1 MAQARARQR
10 RTQAAIA
17 AELAQIGFALPGSLV
32 SRTTACGKPGCRCQ
46 GDPPVLHGP
55 YLTWTRTVNGKTV
68 TRKIT
73 EEQRI
78 RYQAWFDNARRLRQL
93 VADLEALSLEASG
106 LEGDDH
112 RRRG

>member
-10 RTQAAIA
+10 QAQAAIA
-17 AELAQIGFALPGSLV
+17 AELGQIGFALPGSLV
-32 SRTTACGKPGCRCQ
+32 SRTTACGKAGCRCQ

-73 EEQRI
+73 EEQRV
-78 RYQAWFDNARRLRQL
+78 RYQAWFDNARRLRRL
-93 VADLEALSLEASG
+93 VADLEALSLQASG
-106 LEGDDH
+106 IEGDDQ
-112 RRRG
+112 RQPG